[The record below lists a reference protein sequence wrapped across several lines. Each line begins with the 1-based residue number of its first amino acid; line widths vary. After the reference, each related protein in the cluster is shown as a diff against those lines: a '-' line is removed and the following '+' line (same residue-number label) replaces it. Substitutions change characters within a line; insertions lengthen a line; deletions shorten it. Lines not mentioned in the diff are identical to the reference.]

1 MSHDHDKLER
11 DPLTQDPML
20 NHEYD
25 GIREL
30 DNPLPGWWLGTFYIT
45 IVFAAF
51 YFTWHQIVG
60 DGHLVQASYEK
71 EWAAVQAADQAKAAQ
86 QMASISDEALLKASK
101 DAATLAAAKD
111 KYTSTCASC
120 HGPDGGGLIGPNLTD
135 DHWINGDGKPMAIYK
150 VIKEGVTAKGMPAW
164 GPVLSEG
171 DNFKLAAYI
180 VSLKGSKATNPKAPQ
195 GVKY

>member
-1 MSHDHDKLER
+1 MSNEELKH
-11 DPLTQDPML
+11 DPLTQDPLL
-20 NHEYD
+20 NHNYD
-25 GIREL
+25 GIQEL

-51 YFTWHQIVG
+51 YFSWHQIIG

-71 EWAAVQAADQAKAAQ
+71 EWTAMQVADQANAAK
-86 QMASISDEALLKASK
+86 QMASTSDESLLKASK
-101 DAATLAAAKD
+101 DPAVIAAGKD
-111 KYTSTCASC
+111 KFTGTCASC

-135 DHWINGDGKPMAIYK
+135 AYWINGDGKPMSILK
-150 VIKEGVTAKGMPAW
+150 IIKEGVTAKGMPAW

-180 VSLKGSKATNPKAPQ
+180 ISLQGSSPSNPKDPQ
-195 GVKY
+195 GEKH